1 MIFHA
6 AHRRA
11 LTFTTSLVAL
21 ATAAGAAPVMAQT
34 ASPGDAPS
42 NIPQSS
48 VEPESARTPNQTGG
62 SDIVVTGSRIRRP
75 DYETASPIVSLS
87 AVTIQQSGTTNLTD
101 FLTGYPALIGSSTS
115 NQNSG
120 DRAGIGQ
127 TGINLLNLRN
137 FGTQRTLV
145 LVDGRRHVSGVE
157 GSEDV
162 DINTIPQDLIDRVDV
177 LTGGASAIYG
187 ADAVTGVVNFVL
199 KKNFEGITARAQAG
213 ISEHG
218 DAGQKLFTITAGK
231 NFADGRG
238 NIAIAYE
245 YGLNDRY
252 TTQDRDYLT
261 GANSV
266 SFRRNP
272 NYVTNTPGSYYV
284 IPTRDAR
291 YVDTARNG
299 AVDVTFDGIP
309 EFTGTGKVYD
319 RGSILPGNAYAVG
332 GDSTSLADYGNDLL
346 PRVERHVANLVTHF
360 DVSPALTIFAEGK
373 YAQTNSYSL
382 AQPTFDYYLFVPQDN
397 PYIPGSIRAA
407 IDPANGGVLVTRD
420 NFDLG
425 QRGENIRRE
434 TYRGVIGARGDL
446 ADDLHYEVSYV
457 YGQTDVT
464 AHYVNDRYTDRFLD
478 SIDVVTGANG
488 QPQCRVTALGTAAAI
503 ATGASVTPVSF
514 EANQCVPLNIFGE
527 GVASQAALNFIH
539 ASTTD
544 RSRITQQV
552 LSGSVGGDFR
562 RLFSLPGGELSY
574 SVGGEYRRETSSF
587 TPDAIAQ
594 QGLTFTNALSPTS
607 GKFNVKEAFAE
618 LDAPLL
624 KDRPFFQLLDVAAA
638 IRYSD
643 YSTIGSTTT
652 YKADLTW
659 APVRDVRFRGT
670 YSYAV
675 RAPNIGELFGGASQ
689 TFAFFDDPCTVN
701 NRTLGTSSRA
711 SNCVSV
717 LSAAGLSAA
726 QIAAYEDPRSVNIA
740 GTQSGNSA
748 LKAERART
756 WTAGV
761 VLSPRFVPGFT
772 ASFDWYDI
780 KLKDAIN
787 TVDPQQLAELCVDQP
802 SIQNQFCS
810 TIGRETGTGLITS
823 FSVQPQNVANFQTA
837 GLDVN
842 LNYRLNTSKFG
853 VFNLKVVGN
862 YLNKLSFTGT
872 PGAVATDDLRSTNE
886 PKFQVNS
893 DLTWVKGIFTLN
905 YGLSWYDKTYRP
917 GITPLILAGNANYID
932 PQYAFLKDRWVHDIY
947 ASVDVTKNFQ
957 FYGGV
962 NNVADQKPDLGQASY
977 PVESVGRFFFAGARV
992 KLPKF

>member
-1 MIFHA
+1 MTAFSA
-6 AHRRA
+6 RRSA
-11 LTFTTSLVAL
+11 LAMTTSLVAL
-21 ATAAGAAPVMAQT
+21 LGFTSPAVAQSAPVGEAL
-34 ASPGDAPS
+34 ASG
-42 NIPQSS
+42 QSA
-48 VEPESARTPNQTGG
+48 ESEKGAVQ
-62 SDIVVTGSRIRRP
+62 DIVVTGSRIRRP
-75 DYETASPIVSLS
+75 DYETASPVVSLS
-87 AVTIQQSGTTNLTD
+87 AATLQQAGTTNLTD
-101 FLTGYPALIGSSTS
+101 FLTGYPGLIGSSTS

-120 DRAGIGQ
+120 DRAGIGA
-127 TGINLLNLRN
+127 TGLNLLNLRN

-145 LVDGRRHVSGVE
+145 LVDGRRHVSGIE
-157 GSEDV
+157 GSQDV
-162 DINTIPQDLIDRVDV
+162 DINTIPEDLVERVDI

-199 KKNFEGITARAQAG
+199 KKNFAGVTARAQAG

-218 DAGQKLFTITAGK
+218 DAGQRLFSITAGT
-231 NFADGRG
+231 NFAGGRG
-238 NIAIAYE
+238 NIALSYE
-245 YGLNDRY
+245 YGVNDRY
-252 TTQDRDYLT
+252 TTQDRDYLV
-261 GANSV
+261 GANAT

-272 NYVTNTPGSYYV
+272 NYVANTSGSYFV

-291 YVDTARNG
+291 YADTARNG

-319 RGSILPGNAYAVG
+319 RGRLLPGNAYTVG

-346 PRVERHVANLVTHF
+346 PRIERHVGNAVAHF
-360 DVSPALTIFAEGK
+360 DVSPALTVFAEGK

-382 AQPTFDYYLFVPQDN
+382 GQPTFDYYLFVPQDN
-397 PYIPGSIRAA
+397 PYIPTAIRAA
-407 IDPANGGVLVTRD
+407 IDPSLGGVLVTRD

-434 TYRGVIGARGDL
+434 TYRGVIGARGDI

-457 YGQTDVT
+457 YGQTNVT

-478 SIDVVTGANG
+478 AIDVVTGANG
-488 QPQCRVTALGTAAAI
+488 QPACRVAAQGVSAALAA
-503 ATGASVTPVSF
+503 GASVTPVSF
-514 EANQCVPLNIFGE
+514 NANQCVPLNIFGE
-527 GVASQAALNFIH
+527 GVASQGALDFIH

-552 LSGSVGGDFR
+552 VSGSVGGDFR
-562 RLFSLPGGELSY
+562 RLFHLPGGELSY

-587 TPDAIAQ
+587 VPDLIAQ
-594 QGLTFTNALSPTS
+594 QGLTFTNALSRTY
-607 GKFNVKEAFAE
+607 GKFDVKEVFAE

-659 APVRDVRFRGT
+659 APVRDLRFRGT

-701 NRTLGTSSRA
+701 NRGLGTSYREANCRA
-711 SNCVSV
+711 V
-717 LSAAGLSAA
+717 LSAVGLSAA
-726 QIAAYEDPRSVNIA
+726 QIATYEDPRSVNIA
-740 GTQSGNSA
+740 GTQSGNQS

-756 WTAGV
+756 WTAGF
-761 VLSPRFVPGFT
+761 VLAPRFVPGFT

-787 TVDPQQLAELCVDQP
+787 TVDPQQLSELCVDQP
-802 SIQNQFCS
+802 SIQNQFCGS
-810 TIGRETGTGLITS
+810 IVRQAGTGLINGFTVS
-823 FSVQPQNVANFQTA
+823 PQNVANFATA

-842 LNYRLNTSKFG
+842 LSYRLKTAKFG
-853 VFNLKVVGN
+853 IFNVKVIGN
-862 YLNKLSFTGT
+862 YLNKLNFVGT
-872 PGAVATDDLRSTNE
+872 PGADATDNLRAQYSPEFQTNTD
-886 PKFQVNS
+886 V
-893 DLTWVKGIFTLN
+893 TWSKGILTLN
-905 YGLSWYDKTYRP
+905 YRLSWFDKTYRP
-917 GITPLILAGNANYID
+917 GITPTILAGNANYID
-932 PQYAFLKDRWVHDIY
+932 PKYAFVKDRWVHDIY

-957 FYGGV
+957 FYGGI
-962 NNVADQKPDLGQASY
+962 NNVANQKPDLGLASY
-977 PVESVGRFFFAGARV
+977 PVESVGRFFFAGVRAT
-992 KLPKF
+992 LPKF

>member
-1 MIFHA
+1 MIFHP
-6 AHRRA
+6 AHRHMLA
-11 LTFTTSLVAL
+11 VTTSLVAL
-21 ATAAGAAPVMAQT
+21 MAVAAAAPATAQT

-48 VEPESARTPNQTGG
+48 IEPESARTPGN
-62 SDIVVTGSRIRRP
+62 DIVVTGSRIRRP
-75 DYETASPIVSLS
+75 DYETASPIVSVS
-87 AVTIQQSGTTNLTD
+87 AVTLQQSGTTNITD

-120 DRAGIGQ
+120 DRAGIGA
-127 TGINLLNLRN
+127 TGLNLLNLRN

-145 LVDGRRHVSGVE
+145 LVDGRRHVSGTE

-162 DINTIPQDLIDRVDV
+162 DINTIPQDLIERVDV

-187 ADAVTGVVNFVL
+187 ADAVTGVVNFIL
-199 KKNFEGITARAQAG
+199 KKDFEGISARAQAG
-213 ISEHG
+213 ISEQG
-218 DAGQKLFTITAGK
+218 DAGQRLFTITAGK
-231 NFADGRG
+231 NFAGGRG
-238 NIAIAYE
+238 NIALAYE
-245 YGLNDRY
+245 YGVNDRY

-261 GANSV
+261 GANLV

-272 NYVTNTPGSYYV
+272 NYVAGTPGSYYV

-291 YVDTARNG
+291 YLDTARNG

-319 RGSILPGNAYAVG
+319 RGTVLPGNAYAVG

-346 PRVERHVANLVTHF
+346 PRVERHVANAVGHF
-360 DVSPALTIFAEGK
+360 EVSPALTIFAEGK
-373 YAQTNSYSL
+373 YAQTNSFSL
-382 AQPTFDYYLFVPQDN
+382 AQPTYDYYLYIPEDN
-397 PYIPGSIRAA
+397 PFIPANIKAA

-425 QRGENIRRE
+425 QRGENIKRE
-434 TYRGVIGARGDL
+434 TYRGVIGARGDI

-478 SIDVVTGANG
+478 AIDVVTGANG
-488 QPQCRVTALGTAAAI
+488 QPACRVTALGVASAVAA
-503 ATGASVTPVSF
+503 GASVAPVSF
-514 EANQCVPLNIFGE
+514 SPNQCVPLNIFGE
-527 GVASQAALNFIH
+527 GVASQAALDFIH
-539 ASTTD
+539 ADTTD

-552 LSGSVGGDFR
+552 ISGSIGGDFR
-562 RLFSLPGGELSY
+562 RLFHLPGGELGY
-574 SVGGEYRRETSSF
+574 SIGGEYRRETSSF

-594 QGLTFTNALSPTS
+594 QGQTFTNILSPTS
-607 GKFNVKEAFAE
+607 GKFNVKEVFAE

-624 KDRPFFQLLDVAAA
+624 KDRPFFNMLDVAAA

-659 APVRDVRFRGT
+659 APVRDIRFRGT

-675 RAPNIGELFGGASQ
+675 RAPNIGELFAGASQ
-689 TFAFFDDPCTVN
+689 TYQFFDDPCTVN
-701 NRTLGTSSRA
+701 NRSLGTATRA
-711 SNCVSV
+711 ANCTTI
-717 LSAAGLSAA
+717 LTAAGLNAA
-726 QIAAYEDPRSVNIA
+726 EIAAFEDPRSVNIP
-740 GTQSGNSA
+740 GTQTSNPN

-761 VLSPRFVPGFT
+761 VLSPRFVPGLT

-802 SIQNQFCS
+802 TTQNPFCGSIV
-810 TIGRETGTGLITS
+810 REAGTGLISDFTIL
-823 FSVQPQNVANFQTA
+823 PRNVASFRTA
-837 GLDVN
+837 GMDVN
-842 LNYRLNTSKFG
+842 LNYRLNTASYG
-853 VFNLKVVGN
+853 VFNLKLVGN
-862 YLNKLSFTGT
+862 YLNKLTFTGT
-872 PGAVATDDLRSTNE
+872 PGADPTDDLRTAYA
-886 PKFQVNS
+886 PKFQANM
-893 DLTWVKGIFTLN
+893 DLTWTKGAVSLN
-905 YGLSWYDKTYRP
+905 YGLSWFDKTYRT

-932 PQYAFLKDRWVHDIY
+932 PKYAFYKDRWVHDIY
-947 ASVDVTKNFQ
+947 ASVDVTRNFQ
-957 FYGGV
+957 FYGGIS
-962 NNVADQKPDLGQASY
+962 NFANQKPDIGSSSY
-977 PVESVGRFFFAGARV
+977 PVESVGRFFFAGVRA